1 MSSAT
6 FATGSGDVPP
16 PPRWLALD
24 EPGEWE
30 SFGRPLPA
38 QAGRWES
45 YLAIEGMH
53 CAACALTVEALL
65 QQLPGVHSVQ
75 VNGASA
81 VARLAWSPA
90 LGLPSAWW
98 AALQRAGYGALP
110 AGDVLAAA
118 PRLLA
123 GRLMLW
129 RWLVAGFCMMQVMM
143 YAFPAYTAA
152 AGDISAEAQSLL
164 RWASW
169 VLTLPVVLFSC
180 QPFFAA
186 ALRDLRHRRIGMDV
200 PVALG
205 IVIAFG
211 ASTAATFD
219 PASLWGAE
227 VWYDSLTMFVF
238 FLLSGRLL
246 EQRLRDRTAGSLQAL
261 MRRLPDRVERQGAD
275 GVFVSVALQRLVA
288 GDLIRLLPGEMVPAD
303 GFVVA
308 GESQVDEALL
318 TGESTPLLRGIGS
331 PVIAG
336 SANLTGMLMVR
347 LQRVGPQ
354 TRYAGIVA
362 LMQQASVQK
371 PRLAKLADRIASPFI
386 GLVLLASAG
395 AALWWWP
402 SDPVHAISVA
412 VAVLI
417 VTCPCALSLAT
428 PAATLA
434 AAGALARRGILVRRL
449 EALESGAEIDT
460 VLFDKTG
467 TLTADGMALATTRTR
482 QGVSV
487 EQALGLAAALAQYS
501 LHPLSR
507 ALVRAAG
514 MGSGETG
521 SSKSVTPI
529 ADLVEEPG
537 RGLRARVMTGSNGQA
552 HLLRLGSAGF
562 CDVALQETEAEAEAQ
577 AEGTQ
582 VHLADEHGWLAS
594 FWLDETL
601 RPDAEPAVGALG
613 ALGLDV
619 CLLSGDRAAAVAR
632 LALRAGI
639 GQALGQ
645 QTPEGKLAHIRLLQQ
660 RGHRVAMVG
669 DGLNDAPVLA
679 RADVSVAMGQA
690 VPLAQAQAD
699 FVVPGGQLAAVA
711 TLLAQAR
718 RTRAVVRQ
726 NLLWAAVY
734 NAVCVPLAVL
744 GLMPPWL
751 AGLGMAASSLLVVF
765 NSARLARISD

>member
-1 MSSAT
+1 
-6 FATGSGDVPP
+6 
-16 PPRWLALD
+16 
-24 EPGEWE
+24 
-30 SFGRPLPA
+30 
-38 QAGRWES
+38 
-45 YLAIEGMH
+45 
-53 CAACALTVEALL
+53 
-65 QQLPGVHSVQ
+65 
-75 VNGASA
+75 
-81 VARLAWSPA
+81 
-90 LGLPSAWW
+90 
-98 AALQRAGYGALP
+98 
-110 AGDVLAAA
+110 
-118 PRLLA
+118 
-123 GRLMLW
+123 
-129 RWLVAGFCMMQVMM
+129 
-143 YAFPAYTAA
+143 
-152 AGDISAEAQSLL
+152 
-164 RWASW
+164 
-169 VLTLPVVLFSC
+169 
-180 QPFFAA
+180 
-186 ALRDLRHRRIGMDV
+186 
-200 PVALG
+200 
-205 IVIAFG
+205 
-211 ASTAATFD
+211 
-219 PASLWGAE
+219 
-227 VWYDSLTMFVF
+227 
-238 FLLSGRLL
+238 
-246 EQRLRDRTAGSLQAL
+246 
-261 MRRLPDRVERQGAD
+261 
-275 GVFVSVALQRLVA
+275 
-288 GDLIRLLPGEMVPAD
+288 MVPAD
-303 GFVVA
+303 GLVVA

-331 PVIAG
+331 TVIAG

-347 LQRVGPQ
+347 LQRVGPH
-354 TRYAGIVA
+354 TRYASIVA

-371 PRLAKLADRIASPFI
+371 PRLAQLADRIASPFI
-386 GLVLLASAG
+386 GLVLLASAA

-402 SDPVHAISVA
+402 SDPAHAISVA

-467 TLTADGMALATTRTR
+467 TLTADGMALAATTTR
-482 QGVSV
+482 QGVSA

-507 ALVRAAG
+507 ALVLAAG
-514 MGSGETG
+514 KGSGESG
-521 SSKSVTPI
+521 SSSATPV
-529 ADLVEEPG
+529 ADLAEEPG
-537 RGLRARVMTGSNGQA
+537 RGLRARVMTGSNGPA

-562 CDVALQETEAEAEAQ
+562 CDVAPQEAE

-582 VHLADEHGWLAS
+582 VHLADEQGWLAS

-601 RPDAEPAVGALG
+601 RPDAKPAVGALE

-619 CLLSGDRAAAVAR
+619 CLLSGDRTAAVAR
-632 LALRAGI
+632 LASRAGI
-639 GQALGQ
+639 SQALGQ
-645 QTPEGKLAHIRLLQQ
+645 QTPEGKLAHIGLLQQ